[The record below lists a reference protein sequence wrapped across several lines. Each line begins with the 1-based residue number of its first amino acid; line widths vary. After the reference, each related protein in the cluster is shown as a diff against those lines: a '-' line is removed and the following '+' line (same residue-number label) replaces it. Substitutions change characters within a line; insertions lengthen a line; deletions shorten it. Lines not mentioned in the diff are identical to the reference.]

1 MAATMTDPDFICG
14 CIEGKGRWW
23 NEELGFEAGTFFHLS
38 TFSSHVAMMSLQ
50 NPESNSHRKR

>member
-1 MAATMTDPDFICG
+1 MTDPDFIVVVL
-14 CIEGKGRWW
+14 KGRVGEW